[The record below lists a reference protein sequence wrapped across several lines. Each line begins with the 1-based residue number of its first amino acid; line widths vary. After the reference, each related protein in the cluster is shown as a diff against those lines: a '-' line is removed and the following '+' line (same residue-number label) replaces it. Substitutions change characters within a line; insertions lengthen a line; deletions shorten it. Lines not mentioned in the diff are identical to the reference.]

1 MEKTFKRTSMKV
13 EKYLQELMVLQ
24 ELWKLQKLWE
34 LKELWEHQALCELQE
49 LQELWEIQEL
59 QELQEQWEKLLHMGT
74 LMKVQLCA
82 IENLRLGFGSSILN
96 FDELPFLS
104 PWSQKEVTVACQKT
118 GRFNINDKKISCG
131 LYTC

>member
-34 LKELWEHQALCELQE
+34 LKEIWEHQALCELQE

-59 QELQEQWEKLLHMGT
+59 QEQWEKLLHIRT
-74 LMKVQLCA
+74 LMKLQPCA
-82 IENLRLGFGSSILN
+82 IENLRLGFGSSILK

-104 PWSQKEVTVACQKT
+104 PWSQKEVTYLFRKPNAIPIESKPET
-118 GRFNINDKKISCG
+118 G
-131 LYTC
+131 